1 MHCVA
6 NNVSVMRS
14 VGYLWRVRDGASK
27 SITQNTSSMDNLKD
41 RLAVMKMVDRF
52 FDAQVT
58 DAQLNLERQKK
69 ALEIDLMILVNI
81 CRTLEQEQAV
91 QLLEQINAYMDE
103 AISPSAYDSI
113 SALNRRKYFFVRQ
126 MDLDSLVQLI

>member
-1 MHCVA
+1 MRSFWNAHHFAFPEHILYEDIPVTIPMHCVA

-58 DAQLNLERQKK
+58 DAQLNLERQK
-69 ALEIDLMILVNI
+69 
-81 CRTLEQEQAV
+81 
-91 QLLEQINAYMDE
+91 
-103 AISPSAYDSI
+103 
-113 SALNRRKYFFVRQ
+113 RRWK
-126 MDLDSLVQLI
+126 ST